1 MARPGIM
8 VYFDM
13 MGPLKVLPDAE
24 KGQLFWAMLEYGKS
38 GIIPEFDG
46 LLALAWEFVKPKID
60 KDYSEYVRSV
70 QRRQFATACRERK
83 RKGESEITF
92 DEWLRT
98 TGGCDDHTLSMMT
111 NDDQW
116 YPTTTTATSTT
127 TTTATTTAAAVTTT
141 TTDDIAAAAA
151 DRKLKMM
158 QGDLGKGV
166 VALTDV
172 QIELLLETLGLD
184 MFDFYVDKLSTFIIK
199 NGAKVKSH
207 YDTILRWYRE
217 DCSTDS

>member
-1 MARPGIM
+1 M

-13 MGPLKVLPDAE
+13 MGPLKVLPDEE
-24 KGQLFWAMLEYGKS
+24 KGQLFWAMLEYGKDGVS
-38 GIIPEFDG
+38 PKFDG
-46 LLALAWEFVKPKID
+46 LLALAWEFVKPKLD
-60 KDYSEYVRSV
+60 KDFEEYGRTVLK
-70 QRRQFATACRERK
+70 RQYATFCRIRK
-83 RKGESEITF
+83 KNGDPEMSFE
-92 DEWLRT
+92 DWLA
-98 TGGCDDHTLSMMT
+98 TL
-111 NDDQW
+111 DDQNYQMISSDIKC

-141 TTDDIAAAAA
+141 TTEELAAAAA

-172 QIELLLETLGLD
+172 QIDLLLEKLGLE

>member
-13 MGPLKVLPDAE
+13 MGPLKVLPDTE
-24 KGQLFWAMLEYGKS
+24 KGQLFWAMLVYGKE
-38 GIIPEFDG
+38 GIAPEFDG
-46 LLALAWEFVKPKID
+46 LLALAWEFVKPKLD
-60 KDYSEYVRSV
+60 KDFEEYSRTVLK
-70 QRRQFATACRERK
+70 RQYASFCRIRK
-83 RKGESEITF
+83 KNDEPEMSFE
-92 DEWLRT
+92 EWLT
-98 TGGCDDHTLSMMT
+98 TL
-111 NDDQW
+111 DDQNYQMTSSDIKW
-116 YPTTTTATSTT
+116 YPTTTTATTTT

-141 TTDDIAAAAA
+141 TTDDLAAATA
-151 DRKLKMM
+151 DRKLKLM
-158 QGDLGKGV
+158 QGELGKGV

-172 QIELLLETLGLD
+172 QIELLLEKLGLG
-184 MFDFYVDKLSTFIIK
+184 MFDYYVDKLSNFIIK

>member
-1 MARPGIM
+1 MARPGIV

-38 GIIPEFDG
+38 GVIPEFDG

-83 RKGESEITF
+83 RKGEPEITF
-92 DEWLRT
+92 DEWLKTIGAYDEHT
-98 TGGCDDHTLSMMT
+98 TPMMT

-116 YPTTTTATSTT
+116 YPTTTTATTTT

-141 TTDDIAAAAA
+141 TTDDLAAATA
-151 DRKLKMM
+151 DRKLKLM
-158 QGDLGKGV
+158 QGELGKGV
-166 VALTDV
+166 VALTDAQV
-172 QIELLLETLGLD
+172 EYLLDVLGLG
-184 MFDFYVDKLSTFIIK
+184 MFDFYVDKLSSFIIK

-217 DCSTDS
+217 DCLADS